1 MATVICNTDDWS
13 LQVRRRKG
21 DAALV
26 CNGRQTTSSFA
37 PHLHRLGDE
46 EKTATL
52 LRHRPPFLLSFVSL
66 FTYLIASFSQ
76 HTSPTPS
83 SAPLPFPRLPSALN
97 RSEWKGL
104 TGLPSFLSSSR
115 PEPDMG
121 PQALRWR
128 CSERK
133 QSVSP
138 QLTKWCCWLPGK
150 GRSHQRRV
158 LARWIASFS
167 PLPVDLFL
175 LLWPQ
180 CPWRW
185 EQTIRRICTSTGP
198 QQTLTV
204 LSCNWSLSASFRS
217 LQDIVITWLGAVTT
231 RLTLFPLDR
240 FPSYYVLL
248 SRGKTFIFGESLI
261 VCSFMHSDSTGLM
274 VVERTRLVGGSSSC
288 WRQKV
293 FKPRDRYVM

>member
-1 MATVICNTDDWS
+1 MRSPTSVTMATVICNADDSS

-83 SAPLPFPRLPSALN
+83 SAPLPFPRLPSTLN

-104 TGLPSFLSSSR
+104 TGLPSFLSSSC

-121 PQALRWR
+121 PQASALKMLREKAVSVTTIDKMMLLAAGKR
-128 CSERK
+128 KEPSKARACSLNRFFLAT
-133 QSVSP
+133 S
-138 QLTKWCCWLPGK
+138 C
-150 GRSHQRRV
+150 RS
-158 LARWIASFS
+158 
-167 PLPVDLFL
+167 FL
-175 LLWPQ
+175 LL
-180 CPWRW
+180 
-185 EQTIRRICTSTGP
+185 
-198 QQTLTV
+198 
-204 LSCNWSLSASFRS
+204 
-217 LQDIVITWLGAVTT
+217 
-231 RLTLFPLDR
+231 
-240 FPSYYVLL
+240 
-248 SRGKTFIFGESLI
+248 
-261 VCSFMHSDSTGLM
+261 
-274 VVERTRLVGGSSSC
+274 
-288 WRQKV
+288 
-293 FKPRDRYVM
+293 